1 MRARRTVGSILLAM
15 MATAAAG
22 QQQGPP
28 RQTASMPTGGQTSAA
43 AGRQLTLQEAEAIAF
58 RNNPEITVGKLQAL
72 EAREFVRETRSAL
85 LPQANLSVTGVTS
98 NPGTR
103 ISAGYLTNP
112 TVFPRAAAGA
122 SVSQLITDFG
132 RTQNLLS
139 SSEFAAK
146 AADQNAM
153 ATKQQIVLA
162 ADEAF
167 YNTLDTKALL
177 HVAEETVKERQLRVD
192 QVQALTNAKLKS
204 ELDLSFVKVDLAR
217 AKLLLLDAQNNYD
230 ASLSTLSAVL
240 GYRDRQDFAA
250 IEPAVEIQPPAPD
263 AVPLIQQALQQRPEV
278 QSLADEVSAATK
290 FSKAEH
296 DLWRPTVNALGV
308 VGLAPVRDDHVSN
321 WYGAVGVNINIPV
334 FNGFLFNAR
343 AKTADLETE
352 VKRKRLQDLE
362 DNVAR
367 DVRNSWLETGK
378 AYERLSVTKQ
388 LREQASLALE
398 LAEARYRLGLG
409 TIVEYSQAE
418 LAKTDADLQDTDAH
432 YQYFL
437 SQILLAYEMGVSR

>member
-1 MRARRTVGSILLAM
+1 MRARRTVSGILLAM

-22 QQQGPP
+22 QQQGAPP
-28 RQTASMPTGGQTSAA
+28 QTASMPTGGQTSAA
-43 AGRQLTLQEAEAIAF
+43 GGRQLTLQEAEAIAF

-177 HVAEETVKERQLRVD
+177 HVADETVKERQLRVD

-240 GYRDRQDFAA
+240 GYPDRQDLAA
-250 IEPAVEIQPPAPD
+250 IEPADEIQPPAPD

-296 DLWRPTVNALGV
+296 DLWWPTVNALGV

-437 SQILLAYEMGVSR
+437 SQIVLAYEMGVSR